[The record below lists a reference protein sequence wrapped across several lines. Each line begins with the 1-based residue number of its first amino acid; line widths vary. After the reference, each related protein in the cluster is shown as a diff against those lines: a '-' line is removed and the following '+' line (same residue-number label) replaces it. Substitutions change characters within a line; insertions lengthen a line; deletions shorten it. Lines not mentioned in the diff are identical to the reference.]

1 MRIFDENDNEIL
13 KYDATKGRLKND
25 KRFVKHHEKVEAV
38 QEEGHW
44 ETIAEYP
51 NGGKDVEWVI
61 DVLGVEAKDAWDE
74 YEDILRYIPFTEQEL
89 ALQRIAELK
98 NMLFATD
105 YNILKIVE
113 GASTL
118 TEMAG
123 VIKKRASWRKEINE
137 LELEIGEVNDT

>member
-1 MRIFDENDNEIL
+1 MRIFDENDNELL
-13 KYDATKGRLKND
+13 KYDSAKGYLKND
-25 KRFVKHHEKVEAV
+25 KRFVKHHEKLEAI

-44 ETIAEYP
+44 ETVAEYP

-61 DVLGVEAKDAWDE
+61 DVPGVGAKDAWDE
-74 YEDILRYIPFTEQEL
+74 YEDILRYVPFTEQEL
-89 ALQRIAELK
+89 TLQRIAELK
-98 NMLFATD
+98 EMLYSTD

-137 LELEIGEVNDT
+137 LELEVGEVNDT